1 MVAGSP
7 QADGRSD
14 SGEVVPLE
22 TGWDRRRRRIAEH
35 IEQTAI
41 QLFAK
46 RGYRHV
52 SIEEI
57 AVVAGISSRTVA
69 RYFPTK
75 EDLLLARPRRGY
87 DETLRV
93 LEDMGPT
100 SRPVNSAWQM
110 WLQLAQEHQTELK
123 DFLLWRKAADTAPE
137 VVARALGEHYLALQT
152 SLTELCAEGLDADP
166 ESDPGPLVL
175 AACIAAANRAIVD
188 FWAAKQG
195 EYDLEELFS
204 AGIRVLNREFST
216 KRLSAAVMERPV
228 RARSR
233 TGGSPKQA
241 IT

>member
-52 SIEEI
+52 SIEDI
-57 AVVAGISSRTVA
+57 AGVAGISSRTVA

-87 DETLRV
+87 DETLQA
-93 LEDMGPT
+93 LEAIGPT
-100 SRPVNSAWQM
+100 PRPVDSAWQM
-110 WLQLAQEHQTELK
+110 WLQLAQEHQMDLK
-123 DFLLWRKAADTAPE
+123 DFLLWHKAAATAPE
-137 VVARALGEHYLALQT
+137 VVARALGEHHLALQAG
-152 SLTELCAEGLDADP
+152 LIDLCAGALDADP
-166 ESDPGPLVL
+166 ESDPGPQVL

-216 KRLSAAVMERPV
+216 KRLSAAVMNRPQ
-228 RARSR
+228 RAQSR
-233 TGGSPKQA
+233 AGGSPHKR
-241 IT
+241 